1 MSNRFLAILI
11 AIIIGIGAIFWF
23 TRDKANAPTNGGN
36 GSSQATNHVTG
47 GGKKGVTLLEYGDY
61 QCPVCEAYSS
71 TVKQVTTTFSNDIYF
86 QFRNLPLSQIHQN
99 AFAAARA
106 AEAAAKQNK
115 FWEMHDMLYQQANWQ
130 SWTNTSNPKT
140 YFDTYA
146 QQLGLNVA
154 QFSTD
159 YASSEI
165 NSTIN
170 ADIAEFQ
177 KTGQQMATPAFFING
192 KFINN
197 QDLIDDN
204 GPSVAK
210 FTKVI
215 NDAIA
220 AKNNAQ

>member
-11 AIIIGIGAIFWF
+11 AIIIGVGAIFWF
-23 TRDKANAPTNGGN
+23 TRDKANAPSTGN
-36 GSSQATNHVTG
+36 NSSSQATNHVMG
-47 GGKKGVTLLEYGDY
+47 NGKKNVTLVEYGDY
-61 QCPVCEAYSS
+61 QCPVCESYHA
-71 TVKQVTTTFSNDIYF
+71 TVKEVTTTFSNDIYF

-115 FWEMHDMLYQQANWQ
+115 FWEMHDLLYEPSNWQ
-130 SWTNTSNPKT
+130 SWTNTGSPKT
-140 YFDTYA
+140 YFDSYA
-146 QQLGLNVA
+146 QQLGLNVS
-154 QFSTD
+154 QFDTD
-159 YASSEI
+159 YASTEI

-177 KTGQQMATPAFFING
+177 KTGQQMATPAFFIDG
-192 KFINN
+192 KFVNN
-197 QDLIDDN
+197 QDLVDDN